1 MRKLVL
7 SIKIK
12 IVFLVKLHG
21 MGILHEMGEV
31 GELIGGL
38 VHGILA
44 VRGEETII
52 RKVRHHRR
60 FINLIVFPANSPY
73 L

>member
-1 MRKLVL
+1 
-7 SIKIK
+7 
-12 IVFLVKLHG
+12 

-44 VRGEETII
+44 VRGKETII